1 MLSRQIDQEL
11 NNLCLTSKHEQ
22 TNNSTIEN
30 HTMITSPKS
39 SSLQPKKTSPQKK
52 IDPTLHNLCL
62 SSKKTAESF
71 NFSFGMIDTDELKKK
86 HNSIFDPEQ
95 VLLTLY
101 YWFPIFSLIFS
112 SEAILYQ
119 FFPYGYQ

>member
-11 NNLCLTSKHEQ
+11 NNLSLTSKHEQ

-30 HTMITSPKS
+30 YTLITSPKS

-95 VLLTLY
+95 VLPTLY
-101 YWFPIFSLIFS
+101 YFLFSL
-112 SEAILYQ
+112 
-119 FFPYGYQ
+119 